1 MKAILT
7 RSVVRFLVL
16 QGYKYCLSKT
26 ETIQKNSASVSITL
40 TPIRSR
46 PATRFLPQGYDTYFS
61 IMHEPL
67 QMADGI
73 DDTEVL
79 VNLNDYDL
87 KNYKGSIS
95 II

>member
-1 MKAILT
+1 MKAVLN
-7 RSVVRFLVL
+7 RSLVRHLVL

-26 ETIQKNSASVSITL
+26 INIQKQNASVQITL
-40 TPIRSR
+40 TPTRSR
-46 PATRFLPQGYDTYFS
+46 PTTRLLPPGYDTYFS

-79 VNLNDYDL
+79 INLHDTDIERYR
-87 KNYKGSIS
+87 GSVSFI
-95 II
+95 

>member
-26 ETIQKNSASVSITL
+26 SNVERVDASVSITL
-40 TPIRSR
+40 TPVKSR
-46 PATRFLPQGYDTYFS
+46 PITRYLPQGYDTYFN

-79 VNLNDYDL
+79 INMEDSILQ
-87 KNYKGSIS
+87 NYRGSIS

>member
-1 MKAILT
+1 M
-7 RSVVRFLVL
+7 

-26 ETIQKNSASVSITL
+26 SNIEGRDASVSITL
-40 TPIRSR
+40 TPVKSR
-46 PATRFLPQGYDTYFS
+46 PIIRFLPKGYDTYFS

-79 VNLNDYDL
+79 INIDDNELRKFN
-87 KNYKGSIS
+87 GSIT

>member
-7 RSVVRFLVL
+7 RSVIRFLVL
-16 QGYKYCLSKT
+16 QGYRYCLSKT
-26 ETIQKNSASVSITL
+26 ESIKKNDASVCIKL
-40 TPIRSR
+40 TPVRSR
-46 PATRFLPQGYDTYFS
+46 PVTRFLPQGYDTYFN

-87 KNYKGSIS
+87 RKYRESIS

>member
-1 MKAILT
+1 M
-7 RSVVRFLVL
+7 

-26 ETIQKNSASVSITL
+26 SNIEARDASVSITL
-40 TPIRSR
+40 TPVKSR
-46 PATRFLPQGYDTYFS
+46 PITRFLPKGYDTYFS

-79 VNLNDYDL
+79 VNMDDSIL
-87 KNYKGSIS
+87 KSFNGNIS
-95 II
+95 FV

>member
-7 RSVVRFLVL
+7 RSVIRFLVL

-26 ETIQKNSASVSITL
+26 ESIKKNDASVCITL
-40 TPIRSR
+40 TPIKSR

-73 DDTEVL
+73 DDTEIL

-87 KNYKGSIS
+87 KNFKGSIS

>member
-1 MKAILT
+1 MKAIVT
-7 RSVVRFLVL
+7 RSVIRFLVL

-26 ETIQKNSASVSITL
+26 ENIQKNNASVCITL

-73 DDTEVL
+73 DDTEIL

-87 KNYKGSIS
+87 KNYKGSLN